1 MFKINSISIFDGE
14 NNPYTYV
21 FQEGVNYIRA
31 DNSKGKTVFYQFID
45 YILGGSLKSNLE
57 GAEKIVRTEMIFEY
71 KGHTF
76 KVCRI
81 LDREENYFYLDNQ
94 ETAKPIDSTEYKS
107 KLNSIFSSNDEEQ
120 RKIKE
125 FTGENITFRQFTMF
139 NFLGENRQGQLQNFW
154 DKASDIKYS
163 VRLTPLMNYIFNP
176 HLEEISKLLNDIKH
190 SKQKLAQLE
199 TKTKQ
204 SDFFISEINKN
215 LNILGIKV
223 QFNGLNKDKI
233 LAELNTVKQS
243 SQKIGETDD
252 KSLADLLTQKNSL
265 DEQIKIYRNNISV
278 LKQDQRINKNRSQML
293 QSLKRLIDEN
303 EEYKYLVEPIEQVL
317 NSIEGDLDFSNY
329 IIKDKTVEALEKQS
343 IELKR
348 IINRKESG
356 LRSFSLEDKV
366 KAIILLEEY
375 LQQDFIFNNSKLEQL
390 KTKIRELRK
399 ELNELQNEDDKKKIS
414 NLSKN
419 ITDIYISSSLV
430 SKFVLEDVERDN
442 FFIEFI
448 KNGCILQPKI
458 SKGDS
463 ILVGS
468 KARKTL
474 IQLSGYIAFI
484 KMLLEEGKYPVIP
497 LLVLDH
503 ISKDFSEENQ
513 RAVGHILN
521 ELNADEDIVQIIM
534 FDDKRPEELNLNN
547 IHYIELDLGEEK
559 SGFNPFI

>member
-14 NNPYTYV
+14 DNSYTYD

-57 GAEKIVRTEMIFEY
+57 GAEKIVSTEMIFEY

-76 KVCRI
+76 KVCRV
-81 LDREENYFYLDNQ
+81 LGREENYFYLDNQ

-163 VRLTPLMNYIFNP
+163 VRLNPLMNYIFNP
-176 HLEEISKLLNDIKH
+176 HLEEISKLLNVIKH
-190 SKQKLAQLE
+190 SKQELAQLE
-199 TKTKQ
+199 TETKQ

-223 QFNGLNKDKI
+223 QFSGLNKDKI

-243 SQKIGETDD
+243 SQKIGATDD

-317 NSIEGDLDFSNY
+317 HSIEGDLDFSNY

-343 IELKR
+343 FELKR

-356 LRSFSLEDKV
+356 LRPFSLEDKV
-366 KAIILLEEY
+366 KAIVLLEEY
-375 LQQDFIFNNSKLEQL
+375 LQQDFIVNNSKLEQL
-390 KTKIRELRK
+390 KTRIRELRK
-399 ELNELQNEDDKKKIS
+399 KLNELQNEDDKKKIS

-419 ITDIYISSSLV
+419 ITDIYISSSSV

-442 FFIEFI
+442 F
-448 KNGCILQPKI
+448 
-458 SKGDS
+458 
-463 ILVGS
+463 
-468 KARKTL
+468 
-474 IQLSGYIAFI
+474 LS
-484 KMLLEEGKYPVIP
+484 
-497 LLVLDH
+497 
-503 ISKDFSEENQ
+503 
-513 RAVGHILN
+513 
-521 ELNADEDIVQIIM
+521 
-534 FDDKRPEELNLNN
+534 NL
-547 IHYIELDLGEEK
+547 
-559 SGFNPFI
+559 

>member
-14 NNPYTYV
+14 DNSYTYD

-57 GAEKIVRTEMIFEY
+57 GAEKIVSTEMIFEY

-76 KVCRI
+76 KVCRV
-81 LDREENYFYLDNQ
+81 LGREENYFYLDNQ

-163 VRLTPLMNYIFNP
+163 VRLNPLMNYIFNP
-176 HLEEISKLLNDIKH
+176 HLEEISKLLNVIKH
-190 SKQKLAQLE
+190 SKQELAQLE
-199 TKTKQ
+199 TETKQ

-223 QFNGLNKDKI
+223 QFSGLNKDKI
-233 LAELNTVKQS
+233 LDELNTVKQS
-243 SQKIGETDD
+243 SQKIGATDD

-317 NSIEGDLDFSNY
+317 HSIEGDLDFSNY

-343 IELKR
+343 FELKR

-356 LRSFSLEDKV
+356 LRPFSLEDKV
-366 KAIILLEEY
+366 KAIVLLEEY
-375 LQQDFIFNNSKLEQL
+375 LQQDFIVNNSKLEQL
-390 KTKIRELRK
+390 KTRIRELRK
-399 ELNELQNEDDKKKIS
+399 KLNELQNEDDKKKIS

-419 ITDIYISSSLV
+419 ITDIYISSSSV

-513 RAVGHILN
+513 RAVGYILN

-534 FDDKRPEELNLNN
+534 FDDKRPEDLNLNE